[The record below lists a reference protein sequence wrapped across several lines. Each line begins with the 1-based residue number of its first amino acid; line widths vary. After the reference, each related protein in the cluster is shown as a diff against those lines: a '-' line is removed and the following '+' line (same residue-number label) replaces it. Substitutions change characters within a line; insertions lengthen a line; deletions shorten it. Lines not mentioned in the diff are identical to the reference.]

1 MITEKIKQIKISR
14 LDKNERYFYDL
25 TNNLEKERDPRVNN
39 VFLYRYNGK
48 VIFKLNI
55 KDKIV
60 GISWDIRDYYI
71 INGMIDEIDIKDFL
85 SNMLKN
91 YLGVENYEILYFA

>member
-25 TNNLEKERDPRVNN
+25 TNNLEKEHDSRVNN
-39 VFLYRYNGK
+39 DFLYRYNGK

-85 SNMLKN
+85 SKMLKN
-91 YLGVENYEILYFA
+91 YLDIENYEIIYFA